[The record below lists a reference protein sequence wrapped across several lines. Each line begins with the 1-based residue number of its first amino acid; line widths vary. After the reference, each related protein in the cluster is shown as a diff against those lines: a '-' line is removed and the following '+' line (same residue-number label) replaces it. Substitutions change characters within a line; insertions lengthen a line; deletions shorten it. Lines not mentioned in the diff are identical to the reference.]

1 MPEDAADHAAS
12 QMEALSRAFARNE
25 ETLRER
31 RVEVE
36 RLRGTLA
43 EYEELQ
49 GTLRTLPERVEHEVM
64 VPLGKLALFPGQLR
78 HTNEIMVLLGDNYF
92 ALRSASQAAAISE
105 RRAEALRP
113 QIGAAGHGRSRQRSR
128 RRRRS
133 QYCAGDGHANL
144 DPTLPWPPTSPLALT
159 RTLSP
164 SLAARSLRRVR
175 VRRDPSP
182 KPPPSASASAWPDN
196 EIEELQLR
204 QKELR
209 YIHALHEEQARGR
222 VRVGVRGKGRG
233 RGRVRARAGVWAR
246 VWVRVRVA
254 A

>member
-1 MPEDAADHAAS
+1 MVAGYLPCGRGATALGQRAMLPEDAADHAAS

-113 QIGAAGHGRSRQRSR
+113 QIGAAGGARSRQRSR

-133 QYCAGDGHANL
+133 KCCAGDGQDGNL
-144 DPTLPWPPTSPLALT
+144 HPTLPWPPTSPLALT
-159 RTLSP
+159 RALSP
-164 SLAARSLRRVR
+164 TLAARSPGGLGLGEIQPGSLHPYPH
-175 VRRDPSP
+175 PSP
-182 KPPPSASASAWPDN
+182 QPQPQPGQTTRSSSCSCARRSSATSTRSARS
-196 EIEELQLR
+196 R
-204 QKELR
+204 
-209 YIHALHEEQARGR
+209 
-222 VRVGVRGKGRG
+222 
-233 RGRVRARAGVWAR
+233 
-246 VWVRVRVA
+246 
-254 A
+254 

>member
-1 MPEDAADHAAS
+1 MVAGYLPRGQERAMVPQGDAADQAAS

-113 QIGAAGHGRSRQRSR
+113 QIGAAGGARSRQRSR

-133 QYCAGDGHANL
+133 QYCAGDGQDGNL
-144 DPTLPWPPTSPLALT
+144 HPTLPWPPTSPLVDPRPKPEPGCTLT
-159 RTLSP
+159 W
-164 SLAARSLRRVR
+164 RVR

-182 KPPPSASASAWPDN
+182 KPQPSPSP
-196 EIEELQLR
+196 
-204 QKELR
+204 
-209 YIHALHEEQARGR
+209 
-222 VRVGVRGKGRG
+222 
-233 RGRVRARAGVWAR
+233 
-246 VWVRVRVA
+246 
-254 A
+254 